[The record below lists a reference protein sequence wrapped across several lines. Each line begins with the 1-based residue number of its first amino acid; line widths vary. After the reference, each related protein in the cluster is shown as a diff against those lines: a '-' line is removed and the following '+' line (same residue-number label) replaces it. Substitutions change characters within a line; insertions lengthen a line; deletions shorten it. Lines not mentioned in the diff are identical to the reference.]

1 MREIINGGVIEIGL
15 FNLIMFY
22 YLVCEIIHNSQL
34 IYKNRF
40 LKSNNSSSFK
50 IILLIIIEKTYE
62 FTNIIVNLNKN

>member
-62 FTNIIVNLNKN
+62 FTNIIVN